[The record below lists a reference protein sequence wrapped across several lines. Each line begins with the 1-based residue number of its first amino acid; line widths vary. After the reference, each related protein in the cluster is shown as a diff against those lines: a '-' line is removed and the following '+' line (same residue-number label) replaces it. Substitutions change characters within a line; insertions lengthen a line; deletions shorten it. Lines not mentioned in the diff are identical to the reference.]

1 MRSFAPAKDV
11 LRISPWNVFGEDIA
25 HDRLSEA
32 RISDSGHETKR
43 GGGHG
48 GRRVGRGTNDHH
60 NAFCCSEIS
69 VIPHHWM
76 GNELHR

>member
-1 MRSFAPAKDV
+1 MRSFACTKNI
-11 LRISPWNVFGEDIA
+11 LRTIPWNVFVEDIA

-48 GRRVGRGTNDHH
+48 EEGGTRDKRSSQHLLL
-60 NAFCCSEIS
+60 F
-69 VIPHHWM
+69 
-76 GNELHR
+76 